1 MKFPISLP
9 HVLYRMDIPSSSIKE
24 EVSHTLEIP
33 QAELLKIA
41 RYLDNPHNNEKIQQD
56 FRASLNGA
64 MDNPNKVAS
73 MLALAE
79 KRNMSPQV
87 LLALSGKLARLEGD
101 VVYIEQVNALRSR
114 YQSDVDSVMNRAH
127 QSETVLQNE
136 VV

>member
-1 MKFPISLP
+1 
-9 HVLYRMDIPSSSIKE
+9 
-24 EVSHTLEIP
+24 
-33 QAELLKIA
+33 
-41 RYLDNPHNNEKIQQD
+41 
-56 FRASLNGA
+56 
-64 MDNPNKVAS
+64 
-73 MLALAE
+73 
-79 KRNMSPQV
+79 MSPQV